1 MRKNLKES
9 IKEALRRVMLSE
21 NNAGG
26 HPGYTVPTTPSGGG
40 HPGYTVPTTPSG
52 SEQFIPVTPPPG
64 GNPYFNPRNIQPF
77 QQNQPSGS
85 GNSPEGIP
93 GYSKPYWD
101 NQSGQWFIPGPNG
114 YPHFYWDSTINPYT
128 NQPNGWRPVML

>member
-21 NNAGG
+21 NIA
-26 HPGYTVPTTPSGGG
+26 GG

-52 SEQFIPVTPPPG
+52 SEQFIPVTPPPPG
-64 GNPYFNPRNIQPF
+64 GNPHFNPRNIPSF

-85 GNSPEGIP
+85 GNSPQGIP

-101 NQSGQWFIPGPNG
+101 NQNGQWFIPGPNG

-128 NQPNGWRPVML
+128 NQPNGWRPVMS